1 MRLNGFWRGLTATC
15 ADCCRLSWRHLTTW
29 QMSNTRAV
37 RRPFFDCCIEK
48 ISTKERTME
57 KIDIDWVI
65 ACCAV
70 VLFGLALW
78 VSA

>member
-1 MRLNGFWRGLTATC
+1 M
-15 ADCCRLSWRHLTTW
+15 D
-29 QMSNTRAV
+29 
-37 RRPFFDCCIEK
+37 
-48 ISTKERTME
+48 

-65 ACCAV
+65 AGCAV